1 MIVDSEYIKSLSD
14 DDFVAFFVQ
23 NPSYFEYF
31 KLFETDLLQKL
42 FQAYFCPSK
51 REFSLKVKYLRSRVI
66 RFFKLFE
73 DCPND
78 RLPNE

>member
-1 MIVDSEYIKSLSD
+1 MIIDSQYINSLSD
-14 DDFVAFFVQ
+14 DDFIAFFVQ

-42 FQAYFCPSK
+42 FEAYFCPIK
-51 REFSLKVKYLRSRVI
+51 EQFSLKVRYLRVRVI
-66 RFFKLFE
+66 RFFKAFE

-78 RLPNE
+78 QA

>member
-1 MIVDSEYIKSLSD
+1 MIIDSQRINSLSD

-31 KLFETDLLQKL
+31 KLFETDLVQKL
-42 FQAYFCPSK
+42 FEAYFCPSK
-51 REFSLKVKYLRSRVI
+51 DEFALKVRYLRTRVI
-66 RFFKLFE
+66 RFFKIFE

-78 RLPNE
+78 RIS

>member
-1 MIVDSEYIKSLSD
+1 MLIDSRYINSLSD
-14 DDFVAFFVQ
+14 DDFIAFFVQ

-42 FQAYFCPSK
+42 FEAYFCPSK
-51 REFSLKVKYLRSRVI
+51 NEFFLKVKYLRARVI
-66 RFFKLFE
+66 RFFKAFE

-78 RLPNE
+78 QVLS

>member
-1 MIVDSEYIKSLSD
+1 MIIDSAYINSLSD

-42 FQAYFCPSK
+42 FEAYFCSSK
-51 REFSLKVKYLRSRVI
+51 NEYALKVRYLRTRVI

-78 RLPNE
+78 RI